1 MTKLG
6 QMYIDKDVVSMIEI
20 EGKIGK
26 EQSSMR
32 TEDPSVVAL
41 IWARSLLLKCV
52 ACVSGV
58 LCEA

>member
-1 MTKLG
+1 M
-6 QMYIDKDVVSMIEI
+6 SMIEI
-20 EGKIGK
+20 EGKSRE

-41 IWARSLLLKCV
+41 IWASSLLLKCV